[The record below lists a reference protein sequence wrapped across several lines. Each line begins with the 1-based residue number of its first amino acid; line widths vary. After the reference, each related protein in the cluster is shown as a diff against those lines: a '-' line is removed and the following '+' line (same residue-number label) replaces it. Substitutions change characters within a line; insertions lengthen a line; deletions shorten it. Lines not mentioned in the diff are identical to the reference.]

1 MRKPS
6 LFKEICLSWLRA
18 IIDPEMESFLR
29 AILIG
34 FYIKGDGLPY
44 GTYISLSHNLLLI
57 TIVFKLW
64 GFFSPMVSLGCAE
77 GLFLSYSGS

>member
-44 GTYISLSHNLLLI
+44 GTYISLSHNLL
-57 TIVFKLW
+57 
-64 GFFSPMVSLGCAE
+64 
-77 GLFLSYSGS
+77 